1 MSGNGRRDGQMAIFL
16 VLILAGLALLFSLN
30 IDIFTS
36 SRSKIRLQNAADAS
50 ALALARWQGLSL
62 NMIGDLN
69 IAHMAAICESN
80 KNAIAG
86 IVALQRSIAR
96 MGPTA
101 GFKAANDI
109 ARANGAA
116 VSYDMTAATKIAS
129 EFMDEGYR
137 NMIDVVLQDGI
148 CAGIDN
154 AAILKAGTIDPRV
167 DPDFYDA
174 IRNRDFRTL
183 CVRYSNGTHGLPS
196 IQSGAPAPEDVLL
209 SDPVNACF
217 GSIGM
222 GFASG
227 IDYASHIGTLAAFAR
242 ECGCDGAVSAA
253 KLTENANLFA
263 EYGWGVYDPDEWR
276 ELPDELGFSRFPWLT
291 PLQER
296 YDTAGGAATVRIEG
310 SVALSS
316 IAAQTN
322 SIAALAAAKSLGSVK
337 GSRVTDANP
346 ALILPSFDRAR
357 LVPFAFGAATGRRG
371 MANLRHVRALT
382 GLLGRNGGTTAYGNL
397 LDLFNGDEF
406 KSAADKWYADHG
418 HTDSDGCCPPAKHGT
433 ERGGGTSYGI

>member
-1 MSGNGRRDGQMAIFL
+1 MSGDDRRGGQMAIFL
-16 VLILAGLALLFSLN
+16 VFILAGLALLFSLN

-50 ALALARWQGLSL
+50 ALALARWQGLTL
-62 NMIGDLN
+62 NVIGDLN

-80 KNAIAG
+80 RNAIAG
-86 IVALQRSIAR
+86 IVALQRSVAR

-116 VSYDMTAATKIAS
+116 VSYDMTAATRIAA
-129 EFMDEGYR
+129 EFMDDEYR
-137 NMIDVVLQDGI
+137 RMVDVVLQDGI
-148 CAGIDN
+148 RAGVDN
-154 AAILKAGTIDPRV
+154 AAILKAGAVDPRV

-174 IRNRDFRTL
+174 IRNRDFRAL
-183 CVRYSNGTHGLPS
+183 CVRYSNGSHGLPS
-196 IQSGAPAPEDVLL
+196 IQSGAPDPEDILL
-209 SDPVNACF
+209 SDTVNACF

-222 GFASG
+222 RLEGG
-227 IDYASHIGTLAAFAR
+227 VGYAANIGTLVALAH
-242 ECGCDGAVSAA
+242 ECGCDEAVQGTR
-253 KLTENANLFA
+253 LMENASLFA
-263 EYGWGVYDPDEWR
+263 EYAWGAYDPDEWR

-291 PLQER
+291 PLQRR

-316 IAAQTN
+316 VAAQTN
-322 SIAALAAAKSLGSVK
+322 SIAALAAAKALGSVR
-337 GSRVTDANP
+337 GNRVTDSGP

-371 MANLRHVRALT
+371 MSSIGHVQALT
-382 GLLGRNGGTTAYGNL
+382 GLLGQGGGTTAYGGL
-397 LDLFNGDEF
+397 LDVFHGEEF
-406 KSAADKWYADHG
+406 RSAAEKWYADHG
-418 HTDSDGCCPPAKHGT
+418 HTDADGCCPPTRHGT